1 MVVTLS
7 GLGETGLTRR
17 GAVKAKITKHSG
29 SGRVAS
35 GKRLSPVLEIPW
47 VNQVANKGRL
57 YSQNYR
63 HLHSSFILLSHL
75 LNLFDTLSYKVS
87 VIFVPFQFA
96 VNSMQPHCHAL
107 PVFRCSLCCQDF
119 SCIRICMGRPVHTF
133 PFSGSMHGIP
143 LGAYPHEPS
152 KGDSCLFAA
161 FRMFHGTKISALG
174 CTNMSRTLLTSST

>member
-1 MVVTLS
+1 MSIRDPFSIRGEQHAAPLS
-7 GLGETGLTRR
+7 R
-17 GAVKAKITKHSG
+17 ITC
-29 SGRVAS
+29 
-35 GKRLSPVLEIPW
+35 IPLL
-47 VNQVANKGRL
+47 A
-57 YSQNYR
+57 
-63 HLHSSFILLSHL
+63 LLS
-75 LNLFDTLSYKVS
+75 
-87 VIFVPFQFA
+87 
-96 VNSMQPHCHAL
+96 
-107 PVFRCSLCCQDF
+107 DF

>member
-107 PVFRCSLCCQDF
+107 PVFRCSLCCQ
-119 SCIRICMGRPVHTF
+119 TF
-133 PFSGSMHGIP
+133 PASGFAWAGLSTHFHSLAACMESHSVLIRMSQVKGTVAC
-143 LGAYPHEPS
+143 LQPS
-152 KGDSCLFAA
+152 ECFMAPKFLHWAV
-161 FRMFHGTKISALG
+161 
-174 CTNMSRTLLTSST
+174 LT